1 MDKAVEKKTIMKKVK
16 KTSSKSKDEEEP
28 TKKPVIPKENVSD
41 KKTTTKTTAKTTD
54 KPPTKTTKKKKD
66 EKPVEKPVEEPVEK
80 PVEEP
85 VEEETKSITA
95 RTTPTRE
102 SVSETFDNIL
112 ASIDVEIESIR
123 ESGTK
128 TKGIKFLRGL
138 SKNVKVLKTQS
149 LKLIKAKKVTKSKS
163 NSNSGFLKPVSISTD
178 MAKFT
183 GWDPKDLRSRVE
195 VTKYICDYIK
205 EHNLQ
210 DPEDRRQI
218 KPDEKLG
225 KLLGYKDNDKSQPL
239 RYYSLQTHLKQHF
252 PKTD

>member
-41 KKTTTKTTAKTTD
+41 KKTTTKTTAKTTAKTTD

-66 EKPVEKPVEEPVEK
+66 EKPE
-80 PVEEP
+80 EEP
-85 VEEETKSITA
+85 VEEEPVEEEPKSVTT

-102 SVSETFDNIL
+102 SISESFDIIL
-112 ASIDVEIESIR
+112 STIDVEIESIR
-123 ESGTK
+123 EAGTK

-138 SKNVKVLKTQS
+138 SKNMKVLKTQS
-149 LKLIKAKKVTKSKS
+149 LKLIKAKKVTKSRS
-163 NSNSGFLKPVSISTD
+163 NGNSGFLKPVSISTD

-183 GWDPKDLRSRVE
+183 GWDPKELRSRVE

-225 KLLGYKDNDKSQPL
+225 KLLGYKDSDKTQPL

>member
-1 MDKAVEKKTIMKKVK
+1 MNKAVVKKVK
-16 KTSSKSKDEEEP
+16 KISSKSKEEEEP

-41 KKTTTKTTAKTTD
+41 KKTTAKTTAKTTD
-54 KPPTKTTKKKKD
+54 KPPTKTTKTTKTTKSTKKEE
-66 EKPVEKPVEEPVEK
+66 EKP
-80 PVEEP
+80 EEP
-85 VEEETKSITA
+85 VEEETKSISA

-123 ESGTK
+123 EAGTK

-183 GWDPKDLRSRVE
+183 GWDPKELRSRVE

>member
-1 MDKAVEKKTIMKKVK
+1 MNKAVEKKTVVKKVK
-16 KTSSKSKDEEEP
+16 KTSTKSKDEEEP

-54 KPPTKTTKKKKD
+54 KPPTKTTKKKK
-66 EKPVEKPVEEPVEK
+66 EEEP
-80 PVEEP
+80 EEP
-85 VEEETKSITA
+85 MEEEPKSITA

-102 SVSETFDNIL
+102 SVSETFDSIL

-123 ESGTK
+123 EAGAK

-149 LKLIKAKKVTKSKS
+149 LKLIKSKKVTKSKS
-163 NSNSGFLKPVSISTD
+163 NGNSGFLKPVSISTD

-183 GWDPKDLRSRVE
+183 GWDPKELRSRVE

-225 KLLGYKDNDKSQPL
+225 KLLGYKDSDKSQPL